1 MSCHPTLAALA
12 DGLAQ
17 HTGLSLTTD
26 EAPAPGGSEATAT
39 VVGPRTAQR
48 TPLTPDRRGKKH
60 EPLSAPQSDPVLPQ
74 HQERDIGLA
83 DRVDQ
88 GAAVTSIE
96 LPGVDAYDWR
106 GRRIMVFVLPEPQ
119 SVGSVRHT
127 VKAVLGFWKLTR
139 LSEIAELLTSEL
151 VTNAIQHAG
160 DEQWIK
166 VTVWHD
172 QQSLSIDV
180 RDRSTTVPRSR
191 RATTDRENGR
201 GLLLVEHL
209 SDSWACRIH
218 PDGTKTVS
226 CRLNL

>member
-1 MSCHPTLAALA
+1 M
-12 DGLAQ
+12 
-17 HTGLSLTTD
+17 
-26 EAPAPGGSEATAT
+26 
-39 VVGPRTAQR
+39 
-48 TPLTPDRRGKKH
+48 
-60 EPLSAPQSDPVLPQ
+60 
-74 HQERDIGLA
+74 
-83 DRVDQ
+83 
-88 GAAVTSIE
+88 
-96 LPGVDAYDWR
+96 DAYDWR
-106 GRRIMVFVLPEPQ
+106 GRRIMVLVLPEPQ

-127 VKAVLGFWKLTR
+127 VKAVLRFWKLTR

-160 DEQWIK
+160 GEQWIK

-180 RDRSTTVPRSR
+180 RDRSTIVPRSR
-191 RATTDRENGR
+191 QATSDRENGR